1 MKDSHIYIRM
11 NDPKVVK
18 TYIKMIRELDID
30 TVNKLFDNIK
40 EQANDHYRFSDIQAI
55 YNDRLEH
62 NKE

>member
-1 MKDSHIYIRM
+1 M